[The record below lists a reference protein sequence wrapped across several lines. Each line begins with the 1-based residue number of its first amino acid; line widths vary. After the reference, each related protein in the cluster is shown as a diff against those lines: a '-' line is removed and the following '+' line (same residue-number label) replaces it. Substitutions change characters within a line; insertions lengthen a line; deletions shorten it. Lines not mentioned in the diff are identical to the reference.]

1 MQDGYTY
8 TKYTKLLYEALQAKK
23 IPVVAEYPD
32 GHKTIDIA
40 ILPARIFIEI
50 DGLHHFTTAK
60 QIESDFHRDHF
71 SDGDDFD
78 TMRIPNTVIKHHLDE
93 VVNAIVEVVNNRLSH
108 KF

>member
-1 MQDGYTY
+1 MQDSYSY
-8 TKYTKLLYEALQAKK
+8 TKYAKLLFEALLEKNL
-23 IPVVAEYPD
+23 PVIAEYPD

-40 ILPARIFIEI
+40 ILPARLFIEV

-78 TMRIPNTVIKHHLDE
+78 TLRIPNTVVKYHLDE
-93 VVNAIVEVVNNRLSH
+93 VVQAIVEVVTNRL
-108 KF
+108 KNR

>member
-1 MQDGYTY
+1 MNTTY
-8 TKYTKLLYEALQAKK
+8 TNTEYSRRLFDALAAKD
-23 IPVVAEYPD
+23 IPVTAEYHD

-40 ILPARIFIEI
+40 ILPAKIFIEV

-78 TMRIPNTVIKHHLDE
+78 TMRIPNLVIKHHLDE
-93 VVNAIVEVVNNRLSH
+93 VVNAIVEVVNNRLNN
-108 KF
+108 K